1 MKDILQDI
9 VAHTHSL
16 GFLNIV
22 KVTNETDTTI
32 ESMAEDRSVILS
44 SKTKNPVAEFT
55 GTFGMPN
62 LDKLSLHLKCPEYQK
77 NSKITV
83 EQAERNGETVPT
95 HIHFENEAGDFEND
109 YRFMNKQIIDEKLK
123 TVKFKGAS
131 WDVVVEPSMAAIQ
144 RMKFQSLAHSEETVF
159 TVKTENNNLVFS
171 FGDASQHAG
180 SFVFHTDVQGS
191 LKHAW
196 AWPVAQVQAIL
207 NLDGKVTM
215 SISDQGAM
223 QLTVDSGLAEY
234 NYILPAQTK

>member
-22 KVTNETDTTI
+22 KVTSEADTTI

-44 SKTKNPVAEFT
+44 SQTKNPVAEFA

-62 LDKLSLHLKCPEYQK
+62 LDKLELHLKCPEYQTNAK
-77 NSKITV
+77 VSV

-95 HIHFENEAGDFEND
+95 HIHFENEEGDFEND

-131 WDVVVEPSMAAIQ
+131 WDVVVEPSMASIQ
-144 RMKFQSLAHSEETVF
+144 RMKFQSMAHAEETVF
-159 TVKTENNNLVFS
+159 TVRTEGTNLVFS

-180 SFVFHTDVQGS
+180 SFVFQTDVTGS